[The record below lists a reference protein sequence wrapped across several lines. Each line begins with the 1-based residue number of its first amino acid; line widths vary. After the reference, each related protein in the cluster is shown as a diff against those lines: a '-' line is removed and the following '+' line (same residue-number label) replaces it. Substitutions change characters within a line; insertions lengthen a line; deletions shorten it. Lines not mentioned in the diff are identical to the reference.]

1 MYEDAI
7 VSTLQDRQAV
17 SILPFPESVFY
28 ESSMS
33 DNKMYFSNKQTCV
46 VQGLFSLCSKF
57 KRAAVADS

>member
-17 SILPFPESVFY
+17 SILPFPESVL

>member
-7 VSTLQDRQAV
+7 VSSLLDRQAV
-17 SILPFPESVFY
+17 SILPFPESVLEF
-28 ESSMS
+28 SMS